1 MDKIRSLLQS
11 EMMVSGLRWWKWRWR
26 EVDRLERYLELK
38 RFINLKDFLVVFVE
52 RINNG
57 LNNKFEEIK

>member
-1 MDKIRSLLQS
+1 MEVDKIRSLLQS

-38 RFINLKDFLVVFVE
+38 RFGLVAWGRRE
-52 RINNG
+52 R
-57 LNNKFEEIK
+57 EELRMPPRDLVI